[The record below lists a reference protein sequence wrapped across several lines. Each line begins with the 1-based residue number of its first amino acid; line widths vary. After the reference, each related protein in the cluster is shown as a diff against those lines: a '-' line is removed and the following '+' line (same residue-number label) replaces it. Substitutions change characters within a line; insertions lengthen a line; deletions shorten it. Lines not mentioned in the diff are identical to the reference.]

1 MENLSFFMA
10 TFNYYFSL
18 LLAFLSQITGNLGLG
33 ITLFTIV
40 LRMILFPLTLSS
52 LKAARKMRLLQPELT
67 KLQKLHKGD
76 ASGLQKAQLKLYQD
90 NKINPL
96 AGCLPQILQLVLL
109 IVLYQGLIHF
119 FSLEQVGGYIIN
131 PSFLWMNLGKPDQ
144 FYILPILAGVSQFGL
159 SLLMMG
165 PISKQTAVIKNEKNK
180 KVEKNKKDESE
191 GPDMA
196 SMMQKQML
204 YVMPIFS
211 AFIALKLPSGLVLY
225 WVVSTVV
232 SAIQQLYAN
241 RAADKD
247 ASTLI
252 KR

>member
-1 MENLSFFMA
+1 MENLSAFMA
-10 TFNYYFSL
+10 NFNYYFSL
-18 LLAFLSQITGNLGLG
+18 LLAFFSQITGNLGLG
-33 ITLFTIV
+33 ITLFTII
-40 LRMILFPLTLSS
+40 LRVVLFPLTLSS

-119 FSLEQVGGYIIN
+119 FSLEQVGDYVIN

-165 PISKQTAVIKNEKNK
+165 PVGKTEKNK
-180 KVEKNKKDESE
+180 KIEKNKKDEAE

-204 YVMPIFS
+204 YVMPVFS

-241 RAADKD
+241 RSADRDSGILLK
-247 ASTLI
+247 
-252 KR
+252 K